1 MYKLYFLSYTSI
13 IANLFSNSFSV
24 KKTIFSLVALVI
36 TLIIVEPTNAVNPL
50 EMYVGAPE
58 GVAIYRSKDGVEKV
72 FPNVIY
78 SDFND
83 NKVIWGMKGYILSGA
98 N

>member
-1 MYKLYFLSYTSI
+1 M
-13 IANLFSNSFSV
+13 
-24 KKTIFSLVALVI
+24 
-36 TLIIVEPTNAVNPL
+36 VEPTNAVNPL

-58 GVAIYRSKDGVEKV
+58 GVAIYRSKAGVEKV

-83 NKVIWGMKGYILSGA
+83 NKVIWGMKG
-98 N
+98 